1 MTAAAAILVADSVGL
16 EPHWQLATMS
26 DAWGTAA
33 QMLGWCRDQIEDPVA
48 VRVEIEDAGGAV
60 VDSAE
65 WIADWA

>member
-1 MTAAAAILVADSVGL
+1 VTAAAVILVADSVGL

-26 DAWGTAA
+26 DAWGTAT
-33 QMLGWCRDQIEDPVA
+33 QMLGWYRDQVEDPMA
-48 VRVEIEDAGGAV
+48 VRVEIENAVGAV